1 MENNEIREQPNLD
14 SEVQKD
20 CVDGTAISSGDGS
33 LGKFKDA
40 ESLLNAYNNL
50 QAEFTKKC
58 QKLSALENS
67 NKKVVYEENDWN
79 KRVMLFLEKNP
90 EAKKYSK
97 DISETILNN
106 PELKNK
112 ENALELAWSG
122 IAMKKYVEPEKLAN
136 DKTFLNSYI
145 FNNEEIKKQ
154 VLQNY
159 LKELKQAPP
168 VISGPNGAKLS
179 SKEQFNP
186 RNLND
191 AKKLAEK
198 FFK

>member
-1 MENNEIREQPNLD
+1 MEEEVVREQPKVEG
-14 SEVQKD
+14 EVQD
-20 CVDGTAISSGDGS
+20 SLNSLEAPETSGS

-40 ESLLNAYNNL
+40 ESLLAAYNNL

-58 QKLSALENS
+58 QKLSALEKEN
-67 NKKVVYEENDWN
+67 NKIVYTEEDWN
-79 KRVMLFLEKNP
+79 KRVASFLEKNP

-97 DISETILNN
+97 EISEAILNN
-106 PELKNK
+106 EDLKSK

-122 IAMKKYVEPEKLAN
+122 IAMKNYVEPEKLAK

-154 VLQNY
+154 VLESY
-159 LKELKQAPP
+159 LKELKIAPE
-168 VISGPNGAKLS
+168 VISGSSGLSPS
-179 SKEQFNP
+179 SKEEFTP
-186 RNLND
+186 KSLSD
-191 AKKLAEK
+191 AKKYVEK

>member
-1 MENNEIREQPNLD
+1 MEEEVVREQPKVEG
-14 SEVQKD
+14 EVQD
-20 CVDGTAISSGDGS
+20 SLNSLETPETSGS

-40 ESLLNAYNNL
+40 ESLLAAYNNL

-58 QKLSALENS
+58 QKLSALEKEN
-67 NKKVVYEENDWN
+67 NKIVYTEEDWN
-79 KRVMLFLEKNP
+79 KRVASFLEKNP

-97 DISETILNN
+97 EISEAILNN
-106 PELKNK
+106 EDLKSK

-122 IAMKKYVEPEKLAN
+122 IAMKNYVEPEKLAK

-154 VLQNY
+154 VLESY
-159 LKELKQAPP
+159 LKELKIAPT
-168 VISGPNGAKLS
+168 VITGSSGVNIS
-179 SKEQFNP
+179 SKEEFTP
-186 RNLND
+186 KNLSD
-191 AKKLAEK
+191 AKKYVEK